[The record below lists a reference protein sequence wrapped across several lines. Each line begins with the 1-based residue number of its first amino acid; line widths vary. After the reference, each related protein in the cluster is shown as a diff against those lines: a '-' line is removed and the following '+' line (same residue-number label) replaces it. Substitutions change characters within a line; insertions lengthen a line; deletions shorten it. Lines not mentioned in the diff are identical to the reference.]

1 MEGQIKPPSIS
12 YPEDGKHVG
21 KDSIFLSPNVISPT
35 NRTRTHLPP
44 SSSRQVAKINID
56 DGIPTPSIY
65 YDDRGEIHNV
75 KLNNQHRINILYT
88 NSGYL
93 RSGDI
98 HPNTQCDFIFSG
110 SVKVWTLSNIDGSTI
125 TTTYGKHEF
134 IKIPRGVPHVFEFIE
149 DTVMAE
155 WWEDPSGFECWFYKP
170 YRDIVNKCMKGSC
183 GESDGSRGNER
194 GKQRRGLVL
203 LSPCNDND
211 DWKSVKIVVGT
222 AVVGLLGF
230 IAGIR
235 ISYRGRKELR
245 YR

>member
-1 MEGQIKPPSIS
+1 MDNQIKPPSINF
-12 YPEDGKHVG
+12 PEDGRHVG
-21 KDSIFLSPNVISPT
+21 KDAIFSSPNVISPT
-35 NRTRTHLPP
+35 NRRHIP
-44 SSSRQVAKINID
+44 SSSSINID

-75 KLNNQHRINILYT
+75 KLNNQHRINIRYT

-110 SVKVWTLSNIDGSTI
+110 SVKIWTLSNIDGSTK
-125 TTTYGKHEF
+125 TTTYSKYDF

-170 YRDIVNKCMKGSC
+170 YRDIVNKCMLLRKRCC
-183 GESDGSRGNER
+183 GESDDSQGNER
-194 GKQRRGLVL
+194 RKKQRRGLVVL
-203 LSPCNDND
+203 IPSNDDD

-222 AVVGLLGF
+222 AFVGLLTGF
-230 IAGIR
+230 IAGI
-235 ISYRGRKELR
+235 SYRRR
-245 YR
+245 